1 MMAEE
6 ETPEVAKLLRTWKEG
21 WVKRHVVGWMDNEM
35 NGWIDG

>member
-1 MMAEE
+1 MAEE

-21 WVKRHVVGWMDNEM
+21 WVERHVVGWMDNEM